1 MTDFVP
7 IVLWEKLHCGGE
19 ILKMVDTFAMRV
31 AFISET
37 ILAQQDPLKDQK
49 TTEWYIAGIFY
60 NVKNG
65 LSFITLKSSSK
76 NLSNENKNWWKRGN
90 IVCLFSFLRFFE
102 KLFDVMNDG
111 PFLTL

>member
-1 MTDFVP
+1 MYPHISKVRRFEITVSRFRTLFKSLETQY
-7 IVLWEKLHCGGE
+7 IVG
-19 ILKMVDTFAMRV
+19 V
-31 AFISET
+31 
-37 ILAQQDPLKDQK
+37 
-49 TTEWYIAGIFY
+49 FY

-65 LSFITLKSSSK
+65 LSFITSKSSSK